1 MYFIL
6 EDICSH
12 RDGPKHQ
19 NIWMPKKRMH
29 LKNGGTPPPQNGI
42 EKKAGNDDEPS
53 GIWGNYIVY
62 VKYVRHYMEQSF
74 PTTFFK

>member
-29 LKNGGTPPPQNGI
+29 LKNGGTPPQNGI

-53 GIWGNYIVY
+53 GFGVITL
-62 VKYVRHYMEQSF
+62 YM
-74 PTTFFK
+74 